1 MNNFLLGV
9 ITGVV
14 SSILVAIGKSIY
26 INSLFYMQSKY
37 SGKWKDE
44 IYDSEGNIVKQDEYN
59 LKHHKRNNTITGT
72 IIRVAPVEQIH
83 RHWKC
88 SGVLSGEHLILS
100 FWSEDVIKSDGC
112 IYTVLKDDFIYEGF
126 YLKEEDNNKLSSI
139 KIRLIKERG
148 R

>member
-1 MNNFLLGV
+1 MSDFWLG
-9 ITGVV
+9 ITTGVV
-14 SSILVAIGKSIY
+14 SSIIIIVGKIIY
-26 INSLFYMQSKY
+26 TNFICYTQSKY

-44 IYDSEGNIVKQDEYN
+44 IYDSNGNVVKRDMYV

-72 IIRVAPVEQIH
+72 ISRVAPVEQIH
-83 RHWKC
+83 RRWKC

-112 IYTVLKDDFIYEGF
+112 IYAVLKEDFIYEGL
-126 YLKEEDNNKLSSI
+126 YLKAENSSI
-139 KIRLIKERG
+139 NKIKIKLIKENGG